1 MKYLFFF
8 IGFLISFQAHA
19 QTGSLGVLIGDVL
32 DERKK
37 ALEGA
42 TIQLI
47 SLQDSTQRK
56 STLTDKNGSFFFN
69 NIPFGFHKI
78 HISFVGL
85 QSLTIDSVH
94 FRAERFDFNLNDITL
109 KAKTSESL
117 DEVVVYAEKPL
128 IQSTEGNITFNAGE
142 SALSAGS
149 NVGELLTNVPL
160 VTKDPSGKLLIRGK
174 EPKIL
179 IDEKPVELNQQQL
192 QDLLESLPGSS
203 IEKIEVMTNPPPQY
217 ANEQGGV
224 INITTK
230 KGKVG
235 KSGRLTLSA
244 GTRGEASLNGNFNYR
259 KQGFAANINA
269 GAGYNE
275 FTGEGY
281 SERRNVYIDSSNLF
295 RTQNVS
301 ENKNLRP
308 NLRANFDYDLN
319 KFNAF
324 NLVLNYNQNG
334 YNNEAGTQFRNI
346 NRFNSI
352 YRLSQRTINS
362 DGESHNPAIS
372 LSYTLKTKKAGEIF
386 KFISNLNLSRNQSN
400 RHFYQEYFNP
410 DFSPKGIDSTQQQV
424 TNNRTKGH
432 HLRFQYDVPLKNKKT
447 FLSAGSFHT
456 VSNSHI
462 KADAEYLR
470 KSDFKWIALSA
481 LTNEFK
487 FHQSITN
494 MRGSVKQILGKNFSA
509 TAGLSAEMTRIH
521 FDLYKAGIDA
531 RNNYWSFLPF
541 GNINKNWKD
550 VLNLTFSYRRTIR
563 RPGVVELNPTIDS
576 SDAYN
581 LRSGNTTLMPSLSH
595 NFDMVA
601 GKTKKQFYAN
611 LGLGYNI
618 VDDVFNQIRLRLS
631 DTITQITWQ
640 NISGKKEYEISSW
653 SGYTVS
659 KKMKINL
666 SASYTH
672 NEYSRFDK
680 ETRKFRDGGSFTSNI
695 NTNYNWKELYNLTGS
710 FTFNR
715 FANPQGTVRSNLS
728 MNIGFQAK
736 ILAKKMT
743 ATLNVIDPFRQQQ
756 SKTFTYGTNFT
767 LESFN
772 TTQTKNI
779 RLTVSYNF
787 TNATKRK
794 PNAGDKNKQQL
805 QKILKS
811 QMPKT

>member
-1 MKYLFFF
+1 MFMKYLSFF
-8 IGFLISFQAHA
+8 GFLLLSFQAYS
-19 QTGSLGVLIGDVL
+19 QTGSLGVLTGDVF

-37 ALEGA
+37 ALQGA

-47 SLQDSTQRK
+47 SLQDSGNKK
-56 STLTDKNGSFFFN
+56 SILTDKNGSFSFN

-78 HISFVGL
+78 QISFVGF

-109 KAKTSESL
+109 RAKTTENL
-117 DEVVVYAEKPL
+117 DEVVVYTEKPL
-128 IQSTEGNITFNAGE
+128 IQSKEGNITFNAGE

-149 NVGELLTNVPL
+149 SASELLTNVPL
-160 VTKDPSGKLLIRGK
+160 VTKDPTGKLLVRGK

-192 QDLLESLPGSS
+192 QDLLESLPGSA

-235 KSGRLTLSA
+235 KSGRLTLSG

-269 GAGYNE
+269 GVGYNE
-275 FTGEGY
+275 FIGEGY

-301 ENKNLRP
+301 DNKNFRP

-319 KFNAF
+319 KYNAF
-324 NLVLNYNQNG
+324 NLVLNYNQNE

-346 NRFNSI
+346 NRFDSI

-362 DGESHNPAIS
+362 DGESYNPNIS
-372 LSYTLKTKKAGEIF
+372 LSYTLKTKKPGEVF
-386 KFISNLNLSRNQSN
+386 KIISNINLSRNQST

-410 DFSPKGIDSTQQQV
+410 DFSPKGVDSTQQQV
-424 TNNRTKGH
+424 TNNRTRGYN
-432 HLRFQYDVPLKNKKT
+432 LRFQYDVPLKNKKT
-447 FLSAGSFHT
+447 FLSAGSFHN

-487 FHQSITN
+487 FQQSITN
-494 MRGSVKQILGKNFSA
+494 IRGSVKQILGQNFSA
-509 TAGLSAEMTRIH
+509 TTGLSVEMTRIH

-531 RNNYWSFLPF
+531 GNDYWSFLPF

-563 RPGVVELNPTIDS
+563 RPGVIELNPTIDS

-581 LRSGNTTLMPSLSH
+581 LRSGNTSLMPSLTH
-595 NFDMVA
+595 NFDLVA
-601 GKTKKQFYAN
+601 GKTKKQLYAN

-631 DTITQITWQ
+631 DTMTQITWQ
-640 NISGKKEYEISSW
+640 NISGKKEYEISTW

-659 KKMKINL
+659 KKMKVNF
-666 SASYTH
+666 SASYTY
-672 NEYSRFDK
+672 NEYSTFDK

-695 NTNYNWKELYNLTGS
+695 NTNYNWKELYSLTGS

-736 ILAKKMT
+736 MLEKKMT

-756 SKTFTYGTNFT
+756 SKTYTYGTNFT

-794 PNAGDKNKQQL
+794 PNAVDKNKEQL
-805 QKILKS
+805 QK
-811 QMPKT
+811 KTSKA

>member
-1 MKYLFFF
+1 MKYLSFF
-8 IGFLISFQAHA
+8 GFLLLSFQAYS
-19 QTGSLGVLIGDVL
+19 QTGSLGVLTGDVF

-37 ALEGA
+37 ALQGA

-47 SLQDSTQRK
+47 SLQDSGNKK
-56 STLTDKNGSFFFN
+56 SILTDKNGSFSFN

-78 HISFVGL
+78 QISFVGF

-109 KAKTSESL
+109 RAKTTENL
-117 DEVVVYAEKPL
+117 DEVVVYTEKPL
-128 IQSTEGNITFNAGE
+128 IQSKEGNITFNAGE

-149 NVGELLTNVPL
+149 SASELLTNVPL
-160 VTKDPSGKLLIRGK
+160 VTKDPTGKLLVRGK

-192 QDLLESLPGSS
+192 QDLLESLPGSA

-235 KSGRLTLSA
+235 KSGRLTLSG

-269 GAGYNE
+269 GVGYNE
-275 FTGEGY
+275 FIGEGY

-301 ENKNLRP
+301 DNKNFRP

-319 KFNAF
+319 KYNAF
-324 NLVLNYNQNG
+324 NLVLNYNQNE

-346 NRFNSI
+346 NRFDSI

-362 DGESHNPAIS
+362 DGESYNPNIS
-372 LSYTLKTKKAGEIF
+372 LSYTLKTKKPGEVF
-386 KFISNLNLSRNQSN
+386 KIISNINLSRNQST

-410 DFSPKGIDSTQQQV
+410 DFSPKGVDSTQQQV
-424 TNNRTKGH
+424 TNNRTRGYN
-432 HLRFQYDVPLKNKKT
+432 LRFQYDVPLKNKKT
-447 FLSAGSFHT
+447 FLSAGSFHN

-487 FHQSITN
+487 FQQSITN
-494 MRGSVKQILGKNFSA
+494 IRGSVKQILGQNFSA
-509 TAGLSAEMTRIH
+509 TTGLSVEMTRIH

-531 RNNYWSFLPF
+531 GNDYWSFLPF

-563 RPGVVELNPTIDS
+563 RPGVIELNPTIDS

-581 LRSGNTTLMPSLSH
+581 LRSGNTSLMPSLTH
-595 NFDMVA
+595 NFDLVA
-601 GKTKKQFYAN
+601 GKTKKQLYAN

-631 DTITQITWQ
+631 DTMTQITWQ
-640 NISGKKEYEISSW
+640 NISGKKEYEISTW

-659 KKMKINL
+659 KKMKVNF
-666 SASYTH
+666 SASYTY
-672 NEYSRFDK
+672 NEYSTFDK

-695 NTNYNWKELYNLTGS
+695 NTNYNWKELYSLTGS

-736 ILAKKMT
+736 MLEKKMT

-756 SKTFTYGTNFT
+756 SKTYTYGTNFT

-794 PNAGDKNKQQL
+794 PNAVDKNKEQL
-805 QKILKS
+805 QK
-811 QMPKT
+811 KTSKA

>member
-8 IGFLISFQAHA
+8 IALLFYIQANT
-19 QTGSLGVLIGDVL
+19 QNRSLGLITGNVLS
-32 DERKK
+32 EQKK
-37 ALEGA
+37 AIEGA
-42 TIQLI
+42 TIHII
-47 SLQDSTQRK
+47 SLNDSGYKK
-56 STLTDKNGSFFFN
+56 SALTDKFGSFSFK
-69 NIPFGFHKI
+69 NIPFGFYKI
-78 HISFVGL
+78 TFSFVGFQTL
-85 QSLTIDSVH
+85 IIDSLH
-94 FRAERFDFNLNDITL
+94 FRAERFDFNLNDILL
-109 KAKTSESL
+109 KLKTFESL

-128 IQSTEGNITFNAGE
+128 IESKDGNITFNAGE

-149 NVGELLTNVPL
+149 SVSELLTNVPL
-160 VTKDPSGKLLIRGK
+160 VTKDPYGKLLVRGK

-230 KGKVG
+230 KGRVG
-235 KSGRLTLSA
+235 KSGRLTLSG

-275 FTGEGY
+275 FLGEGY

-346 NRFNSI
+346 NRFDSI
-352 YRLSQRTINS
+352 YRLSQRIINS
-362 DGESHNPAIS
+362 DGESYNPNIS
-372 LSYTLKTKKAGEIF
+372 LSYTLKTRKKGEVF
-386 KFISNLNLSRNQSN
+386 KFISNFNLSRNEN
-400 RHFYQEYFNP
+400 TRHFYQEYLNP
-410 DFSPKGIDSTQQQV
+410 DFSPKGVDSTQQQI
-424 TNNRTKGH
+424 TNNKTH
-432 HLRFQYDVPLKNKKT
+432 SYNLRFNYDVPMKNKKT
-447 FLSAGSFHT
+447 FLSAGSFYT

-487 FHQSITN
+487 FHQSIVN
-494 MRGSVKQILGKNFSA
+494 LRGSFKQILGQNFST
-509 TAGLSAEMTRIH
+509 TAGLSTELTRIH
-521 FDLYKAGIDA
+521 FDLYKSAIDA
-531 RNNYWSFLPF
+531 GNDYWSFLPF

-550 VLNLTFSYRRTIR
+550 ILNLTFSYRRTIR
-563 RPGVVELNPTIDS
+563 RPGVNELNPTIDS
-576 SDAYN
+576 SDVYN
-581 LRSGNTTLMPSLSH
+581 LRSGNTSLMPSLSH
-595 NFDMVA
+595 NFDLVA

-640 NISGKKEYEISSW
+640 NISGKKEYEISTW
-653 SGYTVS
+653 SGYTAS
-659 KKMKINL
+659 KKMKVNF
-666 SASYTH
+666 SVSYTY
-672 NEYSRFDK
+672 NEYSKFDK
-680 ETRKFRDGGSFTSNI
+680 ETRKFRNGGSFTSNI
-695 NTNYNWKELYNLTGS
+695 NTNYNWKELYNITGS

-728 MNIGFQAK
+728 MNLGFQAK
-736 ILAKKMT
+736 MLEKKIT

-779 RLTVSYNF
+779 RLTLSYNF
-787 TNATKRK
+787 TQAKKRK
-794 PNAGDKNKQQL
+794 
-805 QKILKS
+805 
-811 QMPKT
+811 

>member
-1 MKYLFFF
+1 MKYLSFF
-8 IGFLISFQAHA
+8 GFLLLSFQAHS
-19 QTGSLGVLIGDVL
+19 QTGSLGVLTGDVF

-37 ALEGA
+37 ALQGA

-47 SLQDSTQRK
+47 SLQDSGNRK
-56 STLTDKNGSFFFN
+56 SILTDKNGSFSFN

-78 HISFVGL
+78 QISFVGF

-109 KAKTSESL
+109 RAKTTENL
-117 DEVVVYAEKPL
+117 DEVVVYTEKPL
-128 IQSTEGNITFNAGE
+128 IQSKEGNITFNAGE

-149 NVGELLTNVPL
+149 SASELLTNVPL
-160 VTKDPSGKLLIRGK
+160 VTKDPTGKLLVRGK

-192 QDLLESLPGSS
+192 QDLLESLPGSA

-235 KSGRLTLSA
+235 KSGRLTLSG

-269 GAGYNE
+269 GVGYNE
-275 FTGEGY
+275 FIGEGY

-301 ENKNLRP
+301 DNKNFRP

-319 KFNAF
+319 KYNAF
-324 NLVLNYNQNG
+324 NLVLNYNQNE

-346 NRFNSI
+346 NRFDSI

-362 DGESHNPAIS
+362 DGESYNPNIS
-372 LSYTLKTKKAGEIF
+372 LSYTLKTKKPGEVF
-386 KFISNLNLSRNQSN
+386 KIISNINLSRNQST

-410 DFSPKGIDSTQQQV
+410 DFSPKGVDSTQQQV
-424 TNNRTKGH
+424 TNNRTRGYN
-432 HLRFQYDVPLKNKKT
+432 LRFQYDVPLKNKKT
-447 FLSAGSFHT
+447 FLSAGSFHN

-487 FHQSITN
+487 FQQSITN
-494 MRGSVKQILGKNFSA
+494 IRGSVKQILGQNFSA
-509 TAGLSAEMTRIH
+509 TTGLSAEMTRIH

-531 RNNYWSFLPF
+531 GNDYWSFLPF

-563 RPGVVELNPTIDS
+563 RPGVIELNPTIDS

-581 LRSGNTTLMPSLSH
+581 LRSGNTSLMPSLAH
-595 NFDMVA
+595 NFDLVA
-601 GKTKKQFYAN
+601 GKTKKQLYAN

-631 DTITQITWQ
+631 DTMTQITWQ
-640 NISGKKEYEISSW
+640 NISGKKEYEISTW
-653 SGYTVS
+653 SGYTLS
-659 KKMKINL
+659 KKMKVNF
-666 SASYTH
+666 SASYTY
-672 NEYSRFDK
+672 NEYSTFDK

-695 NTNYNWKELYNLTGS
+695 NTNYNWKELYSLTGS

-736 ILAKKMT
+736 MLEKKMT

-756 SKTFTYGTNFT
+756 SKTYTYGTNFT

-794 PNAGDKNKQQL
+794 PNAVDKNKEQL
-805 QKILKS
+805 QK
-811 QMPKT
+811 KTSKA

>member
-1 MKYLFFF
+1 M
-8 IGFLISFQAHA
+8 
-19 QTGSLGVLIGDVL
+19 
-32 DERKK
+32 
-37 ALEGA
+37 
-42 TIQLI
+42 
-47 SLQDSTQRK
+47 
-56 STLTDKNGSFFFN
+56 
-69 NIPFGFHKI
+69 
-78 HISFVGL
+78 
-85 QSLTIDSVH
+85 
-94 FRAERFDFNLNDITL
+94 
-109 KAKTSESL
+109 
-117 DEVVVYAEKPL
+117 
-128 IQSTEGNITFNAGE
+128 
-142 SALSAGS
+142 
-149 NVGELLTNVPL
+149 
-160 VTKDPSGKLLIRGK
+160 VTKDPTGKLLVRGK

-192 QDLLESLPGSS
+192 QDLLESLPGSA

-235 KSGRLTLSA
+235 KSGRLTLSG

-269 GAGYNE
+269 GVGYNE
-275 FTGEGY
+275 FIGEGY

-301 ENKNLRP
+301 DNKNFRP

-319 KFNAF
+319 KYNAF
-324 NLVLNYNQNG
+324 NLVLNYNQNE

-346 NRFNSI
+346 NRFDSI

-362 DGESHNPAIS
+362 DGESYNPNIS
-372 LSYTLKTKKAGEIF
+372 LSYTLKTKKPGEVF
-386 KFISNLNLSRNQSN
+386 KIISNINLSRNQST

-410 DFSPKGIDSTQQQV
+410 DFSPKGVDSTQQQV
-424 TNNRTKGH
+424 TNNRTRGYN
-432 HLRFQYDVPLKNKKT
+432 LRFQYDVPLKNKKT
-447 FLSAGSFHT
+447 FLSAGSFHN

-470 KSDFKWIALSA
+470 KADFKWIALSA

-487 FHQSITN
+487 FQQSITN
-494 MRGSVKQILGKNFSA
+494 IRGSVKQILGQNFSA
-509 TAGLSAEMTRIH
+509 TTGLSAEMTRIH

-531 RNNYWSFLPF
+531 GNDYWSFLPF

-563 RPGVVELNPTIDS
+563 RPGVIELNPTIDS

-581 LRSGNTTLMPSLSH
+581 LRSGNTSLMPSLAH
-595 NFDMVA
+595 NFDLVA
-601 GKTKKQFYAN
+601 GKTKKQLYAN

-631 DTITQITWQ
+631 DTMTQITWQ
-640 NISGKKEYEISSW
+640 NISGKKEYEISTW

-659 KKMKINL
+659 KKMKVNF
-666 SASYTH
+666 SASYTY
-672 NEYSRFDK
+672 NEYSTFDK

-695 NTNYNWKELYNLTGS
+695 NTNYNWKELYSLTGS

-736 ILAKKMT
+736 MLEKKMT

-756 SKTFTYGTNFT
+756 SKTYTYGTNFT

-794 PNAGDKNKQQL
+794 PNAVDKNKEQL
-805 QKILKS
+805 QK
-811 QMPKT
+811 KTSKA